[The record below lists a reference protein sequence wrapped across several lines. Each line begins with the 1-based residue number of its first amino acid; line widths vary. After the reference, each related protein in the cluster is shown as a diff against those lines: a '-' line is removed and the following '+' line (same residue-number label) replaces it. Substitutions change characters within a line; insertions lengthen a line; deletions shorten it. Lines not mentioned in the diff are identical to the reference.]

1 MYYNALYTKTMNYS
15 HALFIKV
22 ITNDTHARNE
32 HVEAIV
38 KEHFF
43 RIGTYYNNIPILWKS
58 VEWEFPKNQFN
69 SGNIITSSPISADTY
84 VMFAVKQT
92 LNQID
97 NILKS
102 SGAMSANEVII
113 FEITKPMV
121 TATVVR
127 DSFGLIK

>member
-1 MYYNALYTKTMNYS
+1 MNYS

-22 ITNDTHARNE
+22 ITNDTYVRNE
-32 HVEAIV
+32 HAEEIV
-38 KEHFF
+38 KKHFF
-43 RIGTYYNNIPILWKS
+43 NIGTYYNNIPIHWKC
-58 VEWEFPKNQFN
+58 VEWDFPKNQFD
-69 SGNIITSSPISADTY
+69 SGNIITSSPISSDTY

-102 SGAMSANEVII
+102 SGEMSANEVII

-121 TATVVR
+121 TSTVVR
-127 DSFGLIK
+127 DSFGLI

>member
-1 MYYNALYTKTMNYS
+1 MNYS

-22 ITNDTHARNE
+22 ITNDTNVRNE
-32 HVEAIV
+32 HAEAIV

-43 RIGTYYNNIPILWKS
+43 SIGTHYNNIPIVWKC
-58 VEWEFPKNQFN
+58 VEWEFPKNQFD
-69 SGNIITSSPISADTY
+69 SGNIITSSPISSDTY

-97 NILKS
+97 NRLKS
-102 SGAMSANEVII
+102 SGEMSANEVII

-121 TATVVR
+121 TSTVVR
-127 DSFGLIK
+127 DSFGLIL